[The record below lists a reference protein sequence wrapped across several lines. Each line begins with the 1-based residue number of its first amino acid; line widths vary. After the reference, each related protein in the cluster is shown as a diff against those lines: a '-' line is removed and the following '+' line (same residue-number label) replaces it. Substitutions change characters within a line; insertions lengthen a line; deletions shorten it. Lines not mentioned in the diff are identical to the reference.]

1 MIKNDQIILT
11 AQYKKKQKKKL
22 MGDAFTSTGSLSRKS
37 SLYQIYGTCHT
48 ISIKQ
53 DKEQQL
59 VNTAPLTQFTL
70 DLS

>member
-11 AQYKKKQKKKL
+11 AQYKKKQTKKL

-59 VNTAPLTQFTL
+59 VNTAPSTQFTL